1 MADDVQSAFEQL
13 FRAHYQAVLS
23 YALARAEPQ
32 LAKDAAAATFLVAWR
47 RYREIPADSLGW
59 LLGVTRRT
67 LADERRSRDRQRAV
81 GVRLVDEH
89 VVESSPD
96 PAETVARREA
106 ARAALAEL
114 SPDDAEALRLV
125 AWEGLTNAQAAKVLG
140 CTTAGFAVRLHRAR
154 RRFEAALAATDPI
167 PLLTPVTEV
176 AS

>member
-1 MADDVQSAFEQL
+1 MADDTTSAFERL
-13 FRAHYQAVLS
+13 FRTHYRAVLS

-47 RYREIPADSLGW
+47 RFREIPDEPLGW

-81 GVRLVDEH
+81 GIRLLDE
-89 VVESSPD
+89 VVESAPD
-96 PAETVARREA
+96 PADTVLRRDA
-106 ARAALAEL
+106 ARAALARL
-114 SPDDAEALRLV
+114 SPEDAEALRLV
-125 AWEGLTNAQAAKVLG
+125 AWEGLTNAQAAQVLG

-154 RRFEAALAATDPI
+154 RRFEAALAATEPT
-167 PLLTPVTEV
+167 PLLTSVTEA